1 MSQKEN
7 DEKKDDGDN
16 KARPKRF
23 LNGWTKEQ
31 ERLMS
36 EWSDIAMC
44 YRWLHDQSGKLFH
57 RKTLWINLPVIILST
72 LGGTANFGISSVFED
87 EASKKYASFAIGGI
101 SLLAGLMTTIGNY
114 LRYPQLEEAH
124 GGASISW
131 GKLQRLIAVELALH
145 PNDRIDSLDFLKI
158 CRAELDRLIE
168 QSPPIPTDPI
178 EEFREKFGHISDLKK
193 PDICGALEHTLV
205 FESSEERLKHLA
217 VDAALLLKHRKNAL
231 NELTSPRVQDEIKKH
246 VTIEIENALE
256 SQREK
261 IKEEMEKK
269 KEEEEK
275 TKEEFERT
283 MEERKKKIQEEINEE
298 KKKIMAQNGLG
309 GSPSVPRSSSESTL
323 ETRMNFNRGMLA
335 STVKPFDLSHPPT
348 VSRRESI
355 PPPHTDE
362 IPKNIVVNPLFDRSR
377 LVQQSLQGHAS
388 QPSIVDSP
396 VLKSVVVSPQA
407 IADMEKYGDL
417 SQEEKHNDMTT
428 QT

>member
-1 MSQKEN
+1 
-7 DEKKDDGDN
+7 
-16 KARPKRF
+16 
-23 LNGWTKEQ
+23 
-31 ERLMS
+31 
-36 EWSDIAMC
+36 
-44 YRWLHDQSGKLFH
+44 
-57 RKTLWINLPVIILST
+57 
-72 LGGTANFGISSVFED
+72 
-87 EASKKYASFAIGGI
+87 
-101 SLLAGLMTTIGNY
+101 MTTIGNY

-168 QSPPIPTDPI
+168 QSPPIPIDPI

-246 VTIEIENALE
+246 VVIEIENALE
-256 SQREK
+256 GQREK

-298 KKKIMAQNGLG
+298 KKKMMAQSGLG
-309 GSPSVPRSSSESTL
+309 GGPSVPRSSSESTL
-323 ETRMNFNRGMLA
+323 ETRMNFNRGMLT

-377 LVQQSLQGHAS
+377 LVQQSLQGHVS
-388 QPSIVDSP
+388 QPSTIESP
-396 VLKSVVVSPQA
+396 LLKPVVVSPQT

-417 SQEEKHNDMTT
+417 SREDERSDMTT